1 MISYIHP
8 IRYDEKHSKL
18 TLFVVKILGDLAL
31 DKALDEPEV
40 SLLDVDIILVN
51 KILQKHRR

>member
-8 IRYDEKHSKL
+8 IRYDEKPSNF

-31 DKALDEPEV
+31 DQALYKPEV
-40 SLLDVDIILVN
+40 SLLDFDMILVN
-51 KILQKHRR
+51 KIL

>member
-8 IRYDEKHSKL
+8 ISEDKKTNKL

-31 DKALDEPEV
+31 DQALDEPEV
-40 SLLDVDIILVN
+40 FLLDVDIVLVN
-51 KILQKHRR
+51 KILQKH

>member
-8 IRYDEKHSKL
+8 IRYDKTPNKL

-31 DKALDEPEV
+31 DQALDEPEV

-51 KILQKHRR
+51 KILQKH

>member
-8 IRYDEKHSKL
+8 IRYDDIRSKL

-31 DKALDEPEV
+31 DQALDEPEV

-51 KILQKHRR
+51 KILQKH